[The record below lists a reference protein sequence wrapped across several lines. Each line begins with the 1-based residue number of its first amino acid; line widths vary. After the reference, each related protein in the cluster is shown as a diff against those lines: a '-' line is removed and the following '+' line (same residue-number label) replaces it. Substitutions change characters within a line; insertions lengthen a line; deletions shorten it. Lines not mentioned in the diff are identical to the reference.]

1 LDAAEEPVGDA
12 TGGGTGASDAGGNAD
27 GAADA
32 GSDASAADASGEG
45 STVDGAV
52 VDGGGDGQVPTL
64 VCNHQVCA
72 SAEFCA
78 TGLDDAG
85 DGEAGDGEAGS
96 SSLECKA
103 AVFGNVCDNPTA
115 TLFFDRSEWDVSHAP
130 DNDAVTA
137 IGAAL
142 ASACHMTIE
151 SPDAGPINP
160 DAGEPSI
167 EPTTGIGNLCV
178 TGGGA
183 NVQPTVGYL
192 DNRSLTDVY
201 LRGANDDAGVF
212 DLYFTDRSHPG
223 APVDVAAAPFS
234 STPTNTDYFLVQLA
248 VDPASGSLCL
258 DVIGMSGQGTA
269 AGGYYV
275 ANEFLANN
283 AYVSSTKSWYVY
295 YWVAASDAGAGV
307 PSSSDTFTLVA
318 SGP

>member
-1 LDAAEEPVGDA
+1 
-12 TGGGTGASDAGGNAD
+12 
-27 GAADA
+27 
-32 GSDASAADASGEG
+32 
-45 STVDGAV
+45 
-52 VDGGGDGQVPTL
+52 
-64 VCNHQVCA
+64 
-72 SAEFCA
+72 
-78 TGLDDAG
+78 
-85 DGEAGDGEAGS
+85 
-96 SSLECKA
+96 
-103 AVFGNVCDNPTA
+103 
-115 TLFFDRSEWDVSHAP
+115 
-130 DNDAVTA
+130 
-137 IGAAL
+137 
-142 ASACHMTIE
+142 
-151 SPDAGPINP
+151 
-160 DAGEPSI
+160 
-167 EPTTGIGNLCV
+167 
-178 TGGGA
+178 
-183 NVQPTVGYL
+183 
-192 DNRSLTDVY
+192 
-201 LRGANDDAGVF
+201 VF